1 MQKIDF
7 PVVKF
12 ESLCYFDRQVI
23 INAMR
28 KLRDIYVNQLAG
40 NSIPEYPYICIDICK
55 HLPMSLCRS
64 YLQGVRSALLDNMN
78 TPDDD
83 YIEEYGLDGWSMVKH
98 NRVIHENFNEQQDM
112 CNLFQLYKDFGVVD
126 KEQEYSDF
134 QLKIA
139 NTKVRIEW
147 LNQMIE
153 QLEKEDDQ
161 NEVSL

>member
-12 ESLCYFDRQVI
+12 ETSCHFERQMI
-23 INAMR
+23 INAMC
-28 KLRDIYVNQLAG
+28 KLRDSYVNQLAENG
-40 NSIPEYPYICIDICK
+40 IQDYPYICIDIQQ
-55 HLPMSLCRS
+55 LIPMSLYRI
-64 YLQGVRSALLDNMN
+64 YLQGVRSALLSNMN
-78 TPDDD
+78 TPDDE
-83 YIEEYGLDGWSMVKH
+83 YIEEYGLDGWLMVKH
-98 NRVIHENFNEQQDM
+98 NRVVHENFNEQQDM

-139 NTKVRIEW
+139 NMKVRIEW
-147 LNQMIE
+147 LKQMIE
-153 QLEKEDDQ
+153 QLEKENT